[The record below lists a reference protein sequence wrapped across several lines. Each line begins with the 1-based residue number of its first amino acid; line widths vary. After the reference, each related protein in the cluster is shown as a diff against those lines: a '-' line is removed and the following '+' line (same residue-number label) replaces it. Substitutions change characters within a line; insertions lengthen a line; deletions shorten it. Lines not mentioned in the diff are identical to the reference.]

1 MVYRFKT
8 SLSILI
14 LSMLM
19 LSPFVSNAYNL
30 CPKPSVIIDSPSFDN
45 STIQIENDI
54 EVESN
59 SIAKNRLD
67 YFSEGNVW
75 EYFKSIFQPY
85 LHYSRM
91 SYVAALLIFLLYLF
105 YFRYIDIYEHE
116 LWRYI
121 IYTFLAGILFADF
134 GLLLYDFTTVVLG
147 WSMNGEIINDL
158 LYTVFV
164 IGGIEE
170 LVKIIP
176 LLIFLRYTK
185 VINEPID
192 YIVYAG
198 VGALGFAFS
207 ENVMYFD
214 RLGIGIIF
222 SRALTAVV
230 LHTSLSAIVAYGFV
244 LRKYRDKKYA
254 PLKMYFTAMVFHGLY
269 DLFLMNGHLHR
280 FILVAY
286 LFLFAGIIVFN
297 KIVSNSLS
305 NSPYYNK
312 AIHLEI
318 RKIQLLLIGGLAS
331 IFVVQF
337 IMLTVSESF
346 TSARESIFSS
356 GLLALFLLPSLV
368 VGFGK
373 IEIHPKIWRSIKI
386 PFLFTKIVL
395 DNEEGVLIDLDLRFS
410 PMTRNRIMLD
420 YFPNVGEVYKQN
432 TDTKNRMWFY
442 VRLNRLG
449 HSPKYNNKHIVI
461 RSKFGNKL
469 LGEKNR
475 IGMAGVYLI
484 KKSNNKPVFA
494 GWCSVEEINN

>member
-1 MVYRFKT
+1 MSNKNNMVYRFKT

-14 LSMLM
+14 FTMLM

-30 CPKPSVIIDSPSFDN
+30 CPKSAIFTESYSFDN
-45 STIQIENDI
+45 NSNQIENDNI
-54 EVESN
+54 EVNISTTKSRREH
-59 SIAKNRLD
+59 
-67 YFSEGNVW
+67 FSEGNVW
-75 EYFKSIFQPY
+75 QYFKSLFTPY

-116 LWRYI
+116 PWQYI
-121 IYTFLAGILFADF
+121 IFTFLSGILFADF
-134 GLLLYDFTTVVLG
+134 GLILYDFTAVVLG
-147 WSMNGEIINDL
+147 WYMNGNIVNDL
-158 LYTVFV
+158 FYTVFV

-185 VINEPID
+185 IINEPID
-192 YIVYAG
+192 YIVYAC
-198 VGALGFAFS
+198 VAALGFAFS

-280 FILVAY
+280 FILIAY

-318 RKIQLLLIGGLAS
+318 RKIQLLLIGGLAG
-331 IFVVQF
+331 IFVIQF

-386 PFLFTKIVL
+386 PFLFTKIVI
-395 DNEEGVLIDLDLRFS
+395 DNEEGVLIDLDLSCELF
-410 PMTRNRIMLD
+410 L
-420 YFPNVGEVYKQN
+420 
-432 TDTKNRMWFY
+432 
-442 VRLNRLG
+442 
-449 HSPKYNNKHIVI
+449 
-461 RSKFGNKL
+461 
-469 LGEKNR
+469 
-475 IGMAGVYLI
+475 
-484 KKSNNKPVFA
+484 
-494 GWCSVEEINN
+494 